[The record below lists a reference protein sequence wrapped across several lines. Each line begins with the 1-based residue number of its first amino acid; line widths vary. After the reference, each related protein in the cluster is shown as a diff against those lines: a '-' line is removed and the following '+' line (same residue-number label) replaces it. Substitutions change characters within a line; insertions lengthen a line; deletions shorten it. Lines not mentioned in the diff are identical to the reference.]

1 MLNLK
6 NMFRLN
12 LKIAWRNLWKNKI
25 YAAIN
30 IGGLAL
36 GLTAFLLMLLYI
48 NHEES
53 YDTWSPDLQHVYQIR
68 EKHEFFTP
76 DNKDHW
82 QEISNS
88 RVAGIIKQNV
98 PQFTAVTK
106 VDSEWGNGFS
116 VKIDNADPILI
127 KAIKDADTAFFSVFP
142 YKFIQG
148 DRERALKEP
157 NTVVLKQSLAIK
169 LYGTDHV
176 LGKEFKLVRWRDDKG
191 TPMKITGVVADVN
204 TPESVT
210 FNAISHTGDQDHDPD
225 QPGSSHYN
233 QVYAKSASKV
243 DTLAANNSLQK
254 VYIDYKKKS
263 FAEQNINFKDIYKDG
278 KRPGL
283 KAIAL
288 KDVHANPPFAINWLT
303 KLKPVIGISIFL
315 LLVSIINFV
324 NLATAQSVQRAKE
337 VGVRKVLGSYKKQ
350 LVSQF
355 LIESALQSI
364 ISLFLSIILIEVLLP
379 AFNHHFNV
387 ELSFWYNDHLLMLM
401 IQLVALFAFVTL
413 LAGFYPAWVLSNY
426 NPVAVLKGNYGNS
439 LKGMALRNVLV
450 VFQFI
455 ISVTFIIAIGVMQLQ
470 TKYISNKDL
479 GFERDRLINLQT
491 GYEQNFA
498 DKIRRIPGVQYV
510 STTTQ
515 VMGNAFNNKSEI
527 IYKGQTFNL
536 NGVSVSMDALQTLGV
551 KLVSGR
557 LFAKEYKQDTI
568 NAVILNEAAANLLG
582 KNMVGK
588 TYKKV
593 NYDKKIISFQIV
605 GVIKDY
611 HNEGFDKTVLPT
623 VYKVTKLGGTSNTN
637 NLLVRFETKN
647 YKGIINNIQNEWRKL
662 YPDFP
667 LHYQSMDEAFS
678 NVLEENNRF
687 MNMIILFSA
696 VSVSLSLLGLFALS
710 TFIAK
715 RRTKEIAVRKIL
727 GASNV
732 QIVNLLN
739 KSFLILV
746 IIANLISWP
755 IAYILIKRWLEGF
768 AYRIEMPIFPF
779 LLATAVSIIIAV
791 LTVTIQAR
799 KAAIGDPVNALK
811 YE

>member
-1 MLNLK
+1 
-6 NMFRLN
+6 MFKLN
-12 LKIAWRNLWKNKI
+12 LKIALRNLFRNKV

-68 EKHEFFTP
+68 EKHDFFTP
-76 DNKDHW
+76 DNQDHW
-82 QEISNS
+82 QDISNS
-88 RVAGIIKQNV
+88 RVAALIKQNI

-116 VKIDNADPILI
+116 VKIDDADPILI
-127 KAIKDADTAFFSVFP
+127 KAIKDADSAFFNVFP
-142 YKFIQG
+142 YKFVQG
-148 DRERALKEP
+148 DKENALKEP
-157 NTVVLKQSLAIK
+157 NAVVLKQSLAIK

-176 LGKEFKLVRWRDDKG
+176 LGKEFKLVRWREDKG

-204 TPESVT
+204 TPQSVS

-233 QVYAKSASKV
+233 QIFAKSANKI
-243 DTLAANNSLQK
+243 DTLLINNSLQK
-254 VYIDYKKKS
+254 VYVVYKKKS
-263 FAEQNINFKDIYKDG
+263 FAEQKINFKDVYKNG
-278 KRPGL
+278 KKPGL

-350 LVSQF
+350 LMVQF
-355 LIESALQSI
+355 LTESALQSI
-364 ISLFLSIILIEVLLP
+364 ISLFLSVILIEILLP
-379 AFNHHFNV
+379 AFNQQFHV
-387 ELSFWYNDHLLMLM
+387 ELSFWHNDHLPVL
-401 IQLVALFAFVTL
+401 ITQLLGLFALVTL
-413 LAGFYPAWVLSNY
+413 LAGFYPAWILSNY
-426 NPVAVLKGNYGNS
+426 NPVTVLKGNYGNS
-439 LKGMALRNVLV
+439 LRGLALRNVLV

-455 ISVTFIIAIGVMQLQ
+455 ISVTFIIAIGVMQMQ
-470 TKYISNKDL
+470 TNYISNKDL

-491 GYEQNFA
+491 GYDQNFA
-498 DKIRRIPGVQYV
+498 NKIKRIPGVQYV

-527 IYKGQTFNL
+527 VYKGNNFNF
-536 NGVSVSMDALQTLGV
+536 NGVTVTMDALQTLGV
-551 KLVSGR
+551 KLISGR
-557 LFAKEYKQDTI
+557 MFSKEYKQDTI
-568 NAVILNEAAANLLG
+568 NSVILNEAAANLLG

-588 TYKKV
+588 TYGKV
-593 NYDKKIISFQIV
+593 DYEGKINTFQIV
-605 GVIKDY
+605 GVIKNY

-623 VYKVTKLGGTSNTN
+623 VYKVTSLGGTSNTN
-637 NLLVRFETKN
+637 NLLVRFDTKN
-647 YKGIINNIQNEWRKL
+647 YKGIINNIETEWKKL

-667 LHYQSMDEAFS
+667 FRYQSMDEAFS
-678 NVLEENNRF
+678 EILEENNRF
-687 MNMIILFSA
+687 MKMIILFSI

-746 IIANLISWP
+746 IVANLISWP
-755 IAYILIKRWLEGF
+755 IAYILIKRWLDGF
-768 AYRIEMPIFPF
+768 AYRIEMPVFPF
-779 LLATAVSIIIAV
+779 LLATIVSIIIAV
-791 LTVTIQAR
+791 LTVSIQAR
-799 KAAIGDPVNALK
+799 KAATGDPVNALK